1 MYCNQTG
8 CDSAQDYIE
17 IIALSPTNK
26 NGARASS
33 SSKRL
38 YLRDVQTENK
48 WVSNSLDF
56 LVTDDA
62 DNDLTVIIFKSQPF
76 FLILKILTL
85 FLR

>member
-17 IIALSPTNK
+17 IKVASSSSNK

-76 FLILKILTL
+76 F
-85 FLR
+85 

>member
-17 IIALSPTNK
+17 IKASSSSNK
-26 NGARASS
+26 DGARASS

-48 WVSNSLDF
+48 WISNSLDF

-62 DNDLTVIIFKSQPF
+62 DNDLIVIIFKFHPY
-76 FLILKILTL
+76 FLIL
-85 FLR
+85 